1 MQSCR
6 IKLWKESS
14 MDKEEF
20 RSYRIKLKKTQ
31 KQMAEL
37 LGVSI
42 KAVHSYEQGW
52 RPVPA
57 AVERQL
63 FFLLSRL
70 KTGRK
75 LNADCWN
82 VKKCPQRRRE
92 NCPAWEFRSGS
103 LCWFINGT
111 VCNGTVQKNW
121 KDKMA
126 VCRSCK
132 IFKKLLKV

>member
-1 MQSCR
+1 
-6 IKLWKESS
+6 

-20 RSYRIKLKKTQ
+20 KSCRLKLEKTQ
-31 KQMAEL
+31 KQMGEL

-42 KAVHSYEQGW
+42 KAIHSYEQGW

-63 FFLLSRL
+63 FFLLSRRL
-70 KTGRK
+70 TGRR
-75 LNADCWN
+75 LTADCWN
-82 VKKCPQRRRE
+82 VKNCPPDRRA
-92 NCPAWEFRSGS
+92 NCPAWEFRSGAM
-103 LCWFINGT
+103 CWFINGT
-111 VCNGTVQKNW
+111 ICNGTVQKTW
-121 KDKMA
+121 GDKMA

>member
-1 MQSCR
+1 MEKEEFKRFR
-6 IKLWKESS
+6 IKLN
-14 MDKEEF
+14 
-20 RSYRIKLKKTQ
+20 KTQ

-63 FFLLSRL
+63 FFLLSRRQ
-70 KTGRK
+70 TGQK

-82 VKKCPQRRRE
+82 VKKCPQDRRDK
-92 NCPAWEFRSGS
+92 CPAWEFRSGS
-103 LCWFINGT
+103 MCWFINGT
-111 VCNGTVQKNW
+111 ICNGTVQKTW
-121 KDKMA
+121 KDKM
-126 VCRSCK
+126 VMCRSCK